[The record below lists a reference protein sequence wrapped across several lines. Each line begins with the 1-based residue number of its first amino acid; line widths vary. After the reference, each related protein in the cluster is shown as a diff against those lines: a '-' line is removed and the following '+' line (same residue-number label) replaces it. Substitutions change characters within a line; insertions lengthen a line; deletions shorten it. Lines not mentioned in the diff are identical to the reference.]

1 MSIVVEGL
9 SKRYW
14 LRGRRPVTLQ
24 QALAAATSAWR
35 ARREFWALRDVC
47 FRVPSGESVGLVGDN
62 GAGKS
67 TLLRL
72 ICGLGRPTR
81 GDARVDGRVAALL
94 ELGAGFH
101 PLLTGRENLYVS
113 AILSGLRR
121 AEVDARVKE
130 IVEFAEVGPFLDQPL
145 RTYSS
150 GMQMRL
156 AFAVAVHVDPDVLV
170 VDEALSVGDT
180 RFQARCVERIESFH
194 RMGRTLLV
202 VSHDLGLVRRICS
215 RAIQL
220 RHGHVVRDGPAG
232 AVIDAYLREWTPQE
246 DRPRPV
252 AVSRA

>member
-24 QALAAATSAWR
+24 QALAAAVGVWR
-35 ARREFWALRDVC
+35 APHEFWALRDAS
-47 FRVPSGESVGLVGDN
+47 FRIAAGESVGLVGDN

-81 GDARVDGRVAALL
+81 GCARIDGRVAALL

-101 PLLTGRENLYVS
+101 PQLTGRENLYVS
-113 AILSGLRR
+113 AVVSGLRR
-121 AEVDARVKE
+121 AEVDARLEE

-156 AFAVAVHVDPDVLV
+156 AFSVAVHVDPDVLV
-170 VDEALSVGDT
+170 VDEALAVGDA

-194 RMGRTLLV
+194 RLGRTLLV

-220 RHGHVVRDGPAG
+220 RHGRVVRDGPAG
-232 AVIDAYLREWTPQE
+232 AVIDGYVREGARQ
-246 DRPRPV
+246 DVCARPV
-252 AVSRA
+252 AVGQA

>member
-1 MSIVVEGL
+1 MSIAVEGL

-24 QALAAATSAWR
+24 EALAAAIGAWR
-35 ARREFWALRDVC
+35 APHEFWALQDVS
-47 FRVPSGESVGLVGDN
+47 FHVPAGESVGIVGDN

-81 GDARVDGRVAALL
+81 GSTRVEGRVAALL

-101 PLLTGRENLYVS
+101 PQLTGRENLYVS
-113 AILSGLRR
+113 AIVSGLRR
-121 AEVDARVKE
+121 KEVDARLDE
-130 IVEFAEVGPFLDQPL
+130 IVEFAEVGAFLDQPL

-156 AFAVAVHVDPDVLV
+156 AFSVAVHVDPSVLI
-170 VDEALSVGDT
+170 VDEALAVGDT
-180 RFQARCVERIESFH
+180 RFQARCVERIERFH
-194 RMGRTLLV
+194 RQGRTLLV
-202 VSHDLGLVRRICS
+202 VSHDLGLVRRVCQ

-220 RHGHVVRDGPAG
+220 RHGRVVRDGPAG
-232 AVIDAYLREWTPQE
+232 AVVDTYLREWPPQE
-246 DRPRPV
+246 GHARPTTAR
-252 AVSRA
+252 RA

>member
-9 SKRYW
+9 GKRYW
-14 LRGRRPVTLQ
+14 LRGERPVTLQ
-24 QALAAATSAWR
+24 QALAAAVGAWR
-35 ARREFWALRDVC
+35 APREFWALRDVSL
-47 FRVPSGESVGLVGDN
+47 RIAPGESVGVVGDN

-72 ICGLGRPTR
+72 VCGLGRPTR
-81 GDARVDGRVAALL
+81 GVARVDGRVAALL

-101 PLLTGRENLYVS
+101 PQLTGRENLYVS
-113 AILSGLRR
+113 AVVSGLRR
-121 AEVDARVKE
+121 SEVDARLPD

-156 AFAVAVHVDPDVLV
+156 AFSVAIHVDPAVLV
-170 VDEALSVGDT
+170 VDEALAVGDT
-180 RFQARCVERIESFH
+180 RFQARCVERIEGFH

-215 RAIQL
+215 RAVEL
-220 RHGHVVRDGPAG
+220 RHGRVVRDGPAG
-232 AVIDAYLREWTPQE
+232 AVIDAYLREWT
-246 DRPRPV
+246 RPEGRV
-252 AVSRA
+252 RSLA

>member
-14 LRGRRPVTLQ
+14 LRGARPVTLQ
-24 QALAAATSAWR
+24 QALAAAAGVWR
-35 ARREFWALRDVC
+35 APREFWALRGVS
-47 FRVPSGESVGLVGDN
+47 FRIAPGESVGIVGDN

-72 ICGLGRPTR
+72 VCGLGRPTR
-81 GDARVDGRVAALL
+81 GTARVDGRVAALL

-101 PLLTGRENLYVS
+101 PQLTGRENLYVS
-113 AILSGLRR
+113 AIVSGLRR
-121 AEVDARVKE
+121 AEVEARLRD
-130 IVEFAEVGPFLDQPL
+130 IVDFAEVGPFLDQPL

-156 AFAVAVHVDPDVLV
+156 AFAVAVHVDPAVLV
-170 VDEALSVGDT
+170 VDEALAVGDT
-180 RFQARCVERIESFH
+180 RFQARCVERIEGFH
-194 RMGRTLLV
+194 RLGRTLLV
-202 VSHDLGLVRRICS
+202 VSHDLALVRRICS

-220 RHGHVVRDGPAG
+220 RHGRVVRDGPAG

-246 DRPRPV
+246 ARARPI
-252 AVSRA
+252 AASLA